1 MEQENNIIKKG
12 KRNGKGKEYYT
23 NSKLKYEGEYLNEK
37 KWNVKGYN
45 INGNIECEI
54 NNGKGIIKEYNNEGK
69 LIFEGEFLNGEKN
82 GTGKEF
88 YDDKMIFEGE
98 YKNNFKN
105 GKGKEYHPNG
115 KLKFEGGYLNGQKD
129 GQGKE
134 YDTNGEFLRDI
145 TYADF

>member
-1 MEQENNIIKKG
+1 
-12 KRNGKGKEYYT
+12 
-23 NSKLKYEGEYLNEK
+23 
-37 KWNVKGYN
+37 
-45 INGNIECEI
+45 
-54 NNGKGIIKEYNNEGK
+54 
-69 LIFEGEFLNGEKN
+69 
-82 GTGKEF
+82 
-88 YDDKMIFEGE
+88 MIFEGE
-98 YKNNFKN
+98 YKNNLKN